1 MICSDRWVRFAYTD
15 QALKCSV
22 RGCAEHYLEPAVQA
36 GRDLILLEVQQKRI
50 ESLYRAYDSR
60 SFRPKV
66 TQTNQV
72 GQRAAPCRCE
82 NLHDKDSVNNLSYS

>member
-15 QALKCSV
+15 QALKRSV
-22 RGCAEHYLEPAVQA
+22 RGSAEHYLEPAA
-36 GRDLILLEVQQKRI
+36 GLRNLILLEVQQKRI

-60 SFRPKV
+60 SLRPKI